1 MAKVV
6 VISQVSHYRDLA
18 RYYRARAG
26 HSASCMLNTQGKIL
40 ASLYKDDVITFEK
53 LANDYDKTADALER
67 EGK

>member
-18 RYYRARAG
+18 RYYRSRAA
-26 HSASCMLNTQGKIL
+26 HAAMCMLNTQGKL
-40 ASLYKDDVITFEK
+40 MAGLYKDDVKTFEK
-53 LANDYDKTADALER
+53 LAEDYDNTAKQLEK